1 MESII
6 YLDGTLLKNTIH
18 NEINNINI
26 KSYNKIYS
34 VNFSNKDLIQ
44 LINENYEYNDFI
56 VIDKNVFNLN
66 KDCLN
71 NLNKSYI
78 YFFEA
83 NEDNKSMESVLEI
96 CDILNNLK
104 FNKKNKV
111 LVIGGGITQDVAGF
125 ASAIYKRGVKWILIP
140 TTLLSMTDS
149 CVGGKVCINRQS
161 KNILSVFM
169 APNKIII
176 SDLFL
181 KTLSNDDIIS
191 GLGEGLKLCLIYG
204 NDAYNKFKMY
214 YSEKQYINII
224 NLSIQIK
231 KIIIELDELENHE
244 RKILNFG
251 HTFGHSIETTTS
263 YFVPHG
269 IAVLY
274 GMYII
279 NKIFYNDKYDEINNF
294 ILNMIPNKF
303 KNIKIKY
310 DDIIN
315 NLKNDKKN
323 DGDNICFI
331 ILDNLGK
338 TKIIFKS
345 LNDIEKK
352 IKIILNEIFILS

>member
-1 MESII
+1 MEKII
-6 YLDGTLLKNTIH
+6 YIDGTILNTTIH
-18 NEINNINI
+18 NNIDNIDIN
-26 KSYNKIYS
+26 SYNKTYS
-34 VNFSNKDLIQ
+34 VKFCNKELIQ
-44 LINENYEYNDFI
+44 IINENYEYNDFI
-56 VIDKNVFNLN
+56 VIDQNVYNLN

-71 NLNKSYI
+71 NLNKKYI

-83 NEDNKSMESVLEI
+83 NEQNKSMESVLEI

-125 ASAIYKRGVKWILIP
+125 ASAIYKRGINWILIP

-181 KTLSNDDIIS
+181 QTLNNDDMIS
-191 GLGEGLKLCLIYG
+191 GLGEALKLSLIHSY
-204 NDAYNKFKMY
+204 DAYIQFKKY
-214 YSEKQYINII
+214 YNEQKYNDII

-231 KIIIELDELENHE
+231 KIIIEVDELEKHE
-244 RKILNFG
+244 RKVLNYG
-251 HTFGHSIETTTS
+251 HTFGHSIESASS
-263 YFVPHG
+263 YFIPHG

-279 NKIFYNDKYDEINNF
+279 NKIFYSDIYKEVNNF
-294 ILNMIPNKF
+294 ILNMIPDKF
-303 KNIKIKY
+303 KNIKLNY

-315 NLKNDKKN
+315 NIKNDKKN
-323 DGDNICFI
+323 DGNKICFI
-331 ILDNLGK
+331 ILDNFGK
-338 TKIIFKS
+338 TKIIYRS
-345 LNDIEKK
+345 LDLIENK
-352 IKIILNEIFILS
+352 IKLIFDELFN